1 MTWKTLHQSEAAVRG
16 ILLKKDIDV
25 GRKSLVLEALFNKN
39 TGLQACN
46 LLKRDSNKSVFL

>member
-1 MTWKTLHQSEAAVRG
+1 MKNTSPERSSCQRYS
-16 ILLKKDIDV
+16 IKKDIDV